1 MAVEG
6 SGTLPPFSDERELSE
21 LLGSV
26 PLRSATT
33 PETAPSVNHAHV
45 QLALAL
51 LRVLR
56 TGGSDAALCWPASPD
71 GVIALHGLAAL
82 GLASLARTRDL
93 DHLRVAY
100 FPWTSRAGD
109 SARRVLVDRDW
120 LVALHR
126 AALTRALCG
135 QANAVGTLAIKLHLA
150 MVRLQDLDGIVHYKG
165 KSRGTTAFLH
175 PTLAETCAYGVV
187 QDSALDRVLLHRIRK
202 YTSIRKLNFDGAD
215 QPARSPFA
223 LFGIRAGNT
232 VIPAPADGQG
242 AVDIFV
248 INALERRCEALG
260 DDWPRQVSRVLAAS
274 RERWNRPLP
283 VFAVTDSPWIQHVL
297 ARKILPEHLGV
308 KEPAK
313 VSTTTVLLEPSH
325 IYEKRPP
332 FEASGA
338 ERIRFYAPSGPPAT
352 IEATYR
358 ELIRDASDMAE
369 NDVLNLFIESRQ
381 AFRRCVNLPASLG
394 DWQRY
399 LFAGSGMT
407 VEEAT
412 EVFQSFDA
420 RLPLRK
426 ALTGHPECL
435 SIQFHRDAIRALL
448 EELNAFVERH
458 TSAPSA
464 AARVFSELLRDKLQT
479 NAHCVVVFGDDRIR
493 EFVDHLVAS
502 IRPGRDNAPAPAR
515 QLSLMSLA
523 QFREFAE
530 GRARPLE
537 GVSSALVL
545 GLGRRRLMQ
554 LFGARWLPDELAV
567 VSDVG
572 AVSAIAVDAER
583 LEKRP
588 GLRPLSDR
596 LGRVFLAAAECVEGC
611 KTDLP
616 ALAWEQPPPPDAD
629 AVFGGGVVD
638 LRGLAPNQAGSDLRF
653 LMESGQ
659 RILVRRRSTV
669 IRFDPDAP
677 VDVFQEDF
685 AENIRP
691 ADQIAVLGRS
701 FFESV
706 KEKLGSGAAVAR
718 EVRLYHNLVA
728 QAVAALPGTS
738 RSEKAVQIMK
748 AMAAKDRNVSVGQVA
763 DWIHADRYLKE
774 DDATVRPHAPMHYED
789 YVAFMQVLKAPELLV
804 PRLWQL
810 GVMMTRSLRL
820 STASQLYDMC
830 IAILTRTNDM
840 VAQYPER
847 AEEFFDVRT
856 RAEATV
862 GTVSQVFGPIPVST
876 SVEAEA

>member
-1 MAVEG
+1 VAVQG
-6 SGTLPPFSDERELSE
+6 SGTLPPFSDEQELRQVLSC
-21 LLGSV
+21 V
-26 PLRSATT
+26 RLRSANT
-33 PETAPSVNHAHV
+33 PEAVPGVNNAHV
-45 QLALAL
+45 DLALAL

-56 TGGSDAALCWPASPD
+56 TGISDVALCWPASPE
-71 GVIALHGLAAL
+71 GVIALHGLGAL
-82 GLASLARTRDL
+82 GLASLARNRDL
-93 DHLRVAY
+93 EHLRVAY

-109 SARRVLVDRDW
+109 SAKRVLVDRDW

-126 AALTRALCG
+126 AGLTRALRD
-135 QANAVGTLAIKLHLA
+135 QASAVGTLAIKLHLA

-175 PTLAETCAYGVV
+175 PTLAETCAYSLV
-187 QDSALDRVLLHRIRK
+187 QDSTEDRVLLHRIRK
-202 YTSIRKLNFDGAD
+202 YTSIKKLNFDGAD
-215 QPARSPFA
+215 HPNRSPFA
-223 LFGIRAGNT
+223 LFGIRPGAAS
-232 VIPAPADGQG
+232 IPVLTDAQG
-242 AVDIFV
+242 VVDIFV
-248 INALERRCEALG
+248 INAMERRCEALG
-260 DDWPRQVSRVLAAS
+260 DDWPRQISRVLAAS
-274 RERWNRPLP
+274 RERWKRPLP

-297 ARKILPEHLGV
+297 ARKIVPEHLGANEAT
-308 KEPAK
+308 KIA
-313 VSTTTVLLEPSH
+313 TTTVLLEPSH

-338 ERIRFYAPSGPPAT
+338 ERIRFYAPSGAPAT

-358 ELIRDASDMAE
+358 ELIRDAGDMAE
-369 NDVLNLFIESRQ
+369 NDVLNLLIESRQ

-394 DWQRY
+394 EWQHY
-399 LFAGSGMT
+399 LYAASGMT

-412 EVFQSFDA
+412 EIFQSFDA
-420 RLPLRK
+420 RRPLRK
-426 ALTGHPECL
+426 ALTEHPECL
-435 SIQFHRDAIRALL
+435 SIQFHQDAMRALL

-458 TSAPSA
+458 ASAPTA
-464 AARVFSELLRDKLQT
+464 AARVFSELLTDKLHS
-479 NAHCVVVFGDDRIR
+479 NAHCVVVLGDDRIR
-493 EFVDHLVAS
+493 EFVEHLVAS
-502 IRPGRDNAPAPAR
+502 LAPANNAALGPAR
-515 QLSLMSLA
+515 RLSLMSLA
-523 QFREFAE
+523 QFREIAE
-530 GRARPLE
+530 GRTRPPE
-537 GVSSALVL
+537 GLSSAIVL

-554 LFGARWLPDELAV
+554 LLGARWLPDEVAI

-572 AVSAIAVDAER
+572 AVSAIAVDSER

-588 GLRPLSDR
+588 GLRPLSER

-611 KTDLP
+611 TEGLP
-616 ALAWEQPPPPDAD
+616 ALAWEQPPLPDAD
-629 AVFGGGVVD
+629 AALGGGVVD
-638 LRGLAPNQAGSDLRF
+638 LRGLAPHQAGSDVRF

-659 RILVRRRSTV
+659 RILARRRSTV
-669 IRFDPDAP
+669 IRFDSDAP

-691 ADQIAVLGRS
+691 GDQIAVLGRS

-718 EVRLYHNLVA
+718 EVRLYHNFVA
-728 QAVAALPGTS
+728 QTVAAMHGNS
-738 RSEKAVQIMK
+738 HSEKALLIMK
-748 AMAAKDRNVSVGQVA
+748 AMAEKGRNVSFGQVA

-789 YVAFMQVLKAPELLV
+789 YVAFMQVLKAPDLLI

-847 AEEFFDVRT
+847 AEELFEVRA
-856 RAEATV
+856 RAEATIGV
-862 GTVSQVFGPIPVST
+862 VSQVFGSIRVNS
-876 SVEAEA
+876 SVGAEA

>member
-6 SGTLPPFSDERELSE
+6 SGTLPPFSDEQELSE
-21 LLGSV
+21 LLSCV

-45 QLALAL
+45 QLALTL

-56 TGGSDAALCWPASPD
+56 TGVSDVALCWPASPD

-82 GLASLARTRDL
+82 GLASLAKTRDL
-93 DHLRVAY
+93 EHLRVAY

-109 SARRVLVDRDW
+109 SAKRVLVDRDW

-126 AALTRALCG
+126 AALTRALRG
-135 QANAVGTLAIKLHLA
+135 QANTVGTLAIKLHLA

-187 QDSALDRVLLHRIRK
+187 QDGAQDRVLLQRIRK

-215 QPARSPFA
+215 RPDRSPFA
-223 LFGIRAGNT
+223 LFGIRAGT
-232 VIPAPADGQG
+232 VVIPALAEGQA

-260 DDWPRQVSRVLAAS
+260 DDWPRLVSRVLTAS
-274 RERWNRPLP
+274 RERWKRPLP
-283 VFAVTDSPWIQHVL
+283 VFAVTDSSWIQHVL
-297 ARKILPEHLGV
+297 ARKILPEHLGT
-308 KEPAK
+308 KEASN
-313 VSTTTVLLEPSH
+313 VAMTTVLLEPSH

-338 ERIRFYAPSGPPAT
+338 ERIRFYAPSGVPAI

-369 NDVLNLFIESRQ
+369 NDVLNFFIESRQ

-399 LFAGSGMT
+399 LFTASGMT

-426 ALTGHPECL
+426 ALTDYPECL
-435 SIQFHRDAIRALL
+435 SIQFHQDDIRALL
-448 EELNAFVERH
+448 EEINAFVERH
-458 TSAPSA
+458 TSTSSA
-464 AARVFSELLRDKLQT
+464 AARVFSELLRDKLQS
-479 NAHCVVVFGDDRIR
+479 NVHCVVVLGDDRIR

-502 IRPGRDNAPAPAR
+502 LASASVSAPAVAR
-515 QLSLMSLA
+515 RLLLMSLA

-530 GRARPLE
+530 GRTKPPE
-537 GVSSALVL
+537 GISSAIVI

-554 LFGARWLPDELAV
+554 LLGARWLPDELAV

-572 AVSAIAVDAER
+572 TVSAIAVDAER

-588 GLRPLSDR
+588 GLRPLSER
-596 LGRVFLAAAECVEGC
+596 LGRVFLVAAECVEGC
-611 KTDLP
+611 TKDLP
-616 ALAWEQPPPPDAD
+616 ALAWEQPPPPDTD
-629 AVFGGGVVD
+629 AVFAGGVVD
-638 LRGLAPNQAGSDLRF
+638 LRGLAPHQAGSDVRF

-659 RILVRRRSTV
+659 RILARRRSTV

-691 ADQIAVLGRS
+691 GDQIAILGRS

-728 QAVAALPGTS
+728 QAVAAMPGAS
-738 RSEKAVQIMK
+738 HSEKARQIMK
-748 AMAAKDRNVSVGQVA
+748 AMAAKGRDVSCGQVTY
-763 DWIHADRYLKE
+763 WIDTDRYLKE

-789 YVAFMQVLKAPELLV
+789 YVAFMQVLKAPELLI

-847 AEEFFDVRT
+847 AEEFFEVRA

-862 GTVSQVFGPIPVST
+862 GAVSQVFGPIPVT
-876 SVEAEA
+876 ASVEPEA

>member
-1 MAVEG
+1 MAVEV
-6 SGTLPPFSDERELSE
+6 SGTLPPFSDEQELRELLSC
-21 LLGSV
+21 V
-26 PLRSATT
+26 PLRCATT
-33 PETAPSVNHAHV
+33 PETVPSVNNAHV
-45 QLALAL
+45 ELALAL

-56 TGGSDAALCWPASPD
+56 TGISDVALCWPASPE

-82 GLASLARTRDL
+82 GLASLARNRDL
-93 DHLRVAY
+93 EHLRIAY
-100 FPWTSRAGD
+100 FPWTTRAGD
-109 SARRVLVDRDW
+109 SAKRVLVDRDW

-126 AALTRALCG
+126 AALTRALRD
-135 QANAVGTLAIKLHLA
+135 QANTVGTLAIKLHLA

-175 PTLAETCAYGVV
+175 PSLAETCACGVV
-187 QDSALDRVLLHRIRK
+187 HDSTQDRVLLNRIRK
-202 YTSIRKLNFDGAD
+202 YTSIKKLNFDGAD
-215 QPARSPFA
+215 HPDRSPFA
-223 LFGIRAGNT
+223 LFGIRPGNAL
-232 VIPAPADGQG
+232 IPVLTDAQG

-248 INALERRCEALG
+248 INAMERRCEALG
-260 DDWPRQVSRVLAAS
+260 DDWPRHVSRVLAAS
-274 RERWNRPLP
+274 RERWKRPLP

-297 ARKILPEHLGV
+297 ARKIVPEHLRANEAT
-308 KEPAK
+308 KIA
-313 VSTTTVLLEPSH
+313 TTTVLLEPSH

-338 ERIRFYAPSGPPAT
+338 ERVRFYAPSGAPAT

-358 ELIRDASDMAE
+358 EVIRDASDMAE
-369 NDVLNLFIESRQ
+369 NDVLNLLIESRQ

-394 DWQRY
+394 DWQQY
-399 LFAGSGMT
+399 LFTASGMT

-426 ALTGHPECL
+426 AWTEHPECL
-435 SIQFHRDAIRALL
+435 SIQFHQDAIRALL

-464 AARVFSELLRDKLQT
+464 AARVFSELLRDKLQS
-479 NAHCVVVFGDDRIR
+479 NAHCVVVLGDDRIR
-493 EFVDHLVAS
+493 EFVEHLVAS
-502 IRPGRDNAPAPAR
+502 LAPPSNSPPAPAR

-523 QFREFAE
+523 QFREVAE
-530 GRARPLE
+530 GRTKPPA
-537 GVSSALVL
+537 GISSAIVL

-554 LFGARWLPDELAV
+554 LLGARWLPDELAV

-572 AVSAIAVDAER
+572 AVSTIAVDAER

-588 GLRPLSDR
+588 GLCPLSER

-611 KTDLP
+611 TKGLP
-616 ALAWEQPPPPDAD
+616 PLAWEQPPPPDAD

-638 LRGLAPNQAGSDLRF
+638 LRGLAPHQAGSDLRF
-653 LMESGQ
+653 LMEAGQ
-659 RILVRRRSTV
+659 KILARRRSTV

-677 VDVFQEDF
+677 VDVFQEDL

-691 ADQIAVLGRS
+691 GDQIAVLGRS

-728 QAVAALPGTS
+728 QAVAAMPGTS
-738 RSEKAVQIMK
+738 YSEKALQIMK
-748 AMAAKDRNVSVGQVA
+748 AMAAKGRNVSCGQVA

-789 YVAFMQVLKAPELLV
+789 YVAFMQVLKAPDLLI

-830 IAILTRTNDM
+830 IAIVTRTNDM
-840 VAQYPER
+840 VAQYPDR
-847 AEEFFDVRT
+847 TEEFFEVRA

-862 GTVSQVFGPIPVST
+862 GVVSQVFGAIPVIA
-876 SVEAEA
+876 SVEAES